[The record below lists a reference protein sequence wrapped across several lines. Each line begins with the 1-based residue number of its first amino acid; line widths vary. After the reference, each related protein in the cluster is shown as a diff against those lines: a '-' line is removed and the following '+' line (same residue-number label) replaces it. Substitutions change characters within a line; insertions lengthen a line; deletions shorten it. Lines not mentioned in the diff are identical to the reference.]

1 VAVPAPH
8 DPAAPVTKRGWL
20 PTQKW
25 WAALA
30 GSVASVLA
38 SWLVT
43 GEFDDVERGM
53 CATALTALVAAYWK
67 GNATTPGG
75 VPDAEVRSWRPRGE
89 AGYGVVEAILIVFLV
104 AVVLIVLF
112 RLL

>member
-8 DPAAPVTKRGWL
+8 EPAAPVTKRGVL
-20 PTQKW
+20 PTAKLLS
-25 WAALA
+25 AAGTMLVLYLLRLVVDVDEDLEQVVNLIVPLI
-30 GSVASVLA
+30 VAYFVP
-38 SWLVT
+38 
-43 GEFDDVERGM
+43 
-53 CATALTALVAAYWK
+53 
-67 GNATTPGG
+67 NAPTPGG

-104 AVVLIVLF
+104 LVVLVVLF